1 MKQIIGHMIPN
12 VKICVDDTAAVEAF
26 LEAALYP
33 SSGLDMKNTVYHFT
47 GGLFHP
53 VVSLGSRP

>member
-12 VKICVDDTAAVEAF
+12 LKICVDDTAVVEAF

-33 SSGLDMKNTVYHFT
+33 VAWIKKKKKLFIISQVASFT
-47 GGLFHP
+47 QWW
-53 VVSLGSRP
+53 V